1 MSRYLQQL
9 TTTFFLLASAVTTQA
24 ETLDPDA
31 GKALVNESCYSCHG
45 SEVYTRKDRIIKS
58 RTALTKQVKRCDS
71 IVGTGWFDDEIE
83 NAAAHL
89 NRDFYH
95 FKK

>member
-1 MSRYLQQL
+1 MNRYLFRNSVITL
-9 TTTFFLLASAVTTQA
+9 FLVLSTNTHADD
-24 ETLDPDA
+24 LDADA
-31 GKALVNESCYSCHG
+31 GKELVKENCYSCHG
-45 SEVYTRKDRIIKS
+45 SEVYTRKDRKIKDRLS
-58 RTALTKQVKRCDS
+58 LTKQVRRCDTV
-71 IVGTGWFDDEIE
+71 VGTNWFDEEIE

>member
-1 MSRYLQQL
+1 MPSSTPYA
-9 TTTFFLLASAVTTQA
+9 FVSAILLGLVTSANA
-24 ETLDPDA
+24 EPLDPDA
-31 GKALVNESCYSCHG
+31 GKSLVDESCYSCHG
-45 SEVYTRKDRIIKS
+45 SEVYSRKERLVKS
-58 RTALTKQVKRCDS
+58 RAALTKQVKRCDS
-71 IVGTGWFDDEIE
+71 VVGTGWFDDEIE